1 MTVSKTI
8 DLELTR
14 AEVEVLELEAR
25 LRVVPMNDTQ
35 LSDAL
40 KTALA
45 AKTDRLAKLRTLHAT
60 AADPVFGTAAAAGGA
75 PRPARPWSLPGLNGV
90 AAGAVIMG
98 VAYRIWEAH
107 LPSDVL
113 RVEAI
118 LIGVGAV
125 LAVAAVAVRSSRH
138 STR

>member
-1 MTVSKTI
+1 MSKTI

-45 AKTDRLAKLRTLHAT
+45 AKKERLAKLRTLHAT
-60 AADPVFGTAAAAGGA
+60 AGRGSRKDDGEKANPLTAGR
-75 PRPARPWSLPGLNGV
+75 RPPLKRTVPQRPQAKSNK
-90 AAGAVIMG
+90 
-98 VAYRIWEAH
+98 
-107 LPSDVL
+107 
-113 RVEAI
+113 
-118 LIGVGAV
+118 
-125 LAVAAVAVRSSRH
+125 
-138 STR
+138 

>member
-1 MTVSKTI
+1 MAKTI

-45 AKTDRLAKLRTLHAT
+45 AKKERLAKLRTLHA
-60 AADPVFGTAAAAGGA
+60 AAGRVAQDGA
-75 PRPARPWSLPGLNGV
+75 DGAKKQNPLHAGRRPPLKRSVPQRPP
-90 AAGAVIMG
+90 AK
-98 VAYRIWEAH
+98 
-107 LPSDVL
+107 
-113 RVEAI
+113 
-118 LIGVGAV
+118 
-125 LAVAAVAVRSSRH
+125 SSK
-138 STR
+138 

>member
-1 MTVSKTI
+1 MSKTI

-45 AKTDRLAKLRTLHAT
+45 AKKERLAKLRTLHAT
-60 AADPVFGTAAAAGGA
+60 SGRGSRKDKDGEKDNPLTAGR
-75 PRPARPWSLPGLNGV
+75 RPPLKRTVPQRPQTKSGK
-90 AAGAVIMG
+90 
-98 VAYRIWEAH
+98 
-107 LPSDVL
+107 
-113 RVEAI
+113 
-118 LIGVGAV
+118 
-125 LAVAAVAVRSSRH
+125 
-138 STR
+138 